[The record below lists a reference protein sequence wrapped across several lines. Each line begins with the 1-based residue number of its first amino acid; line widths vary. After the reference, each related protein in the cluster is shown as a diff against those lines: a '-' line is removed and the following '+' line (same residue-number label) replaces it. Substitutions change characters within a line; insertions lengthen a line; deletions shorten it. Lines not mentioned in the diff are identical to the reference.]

1 VKVIVTDDVAGAGA
15 DWIAALRPRT
25 VALSGGNTPRGID
38 RELAR
43 RPLPWD
49 AMDFYFGD
57 ERCVPPDDPQSNYR
71 MAREALPLARL
82 HRMEAERP
90 DLEAAAAD
98 YARILPDVLD
108 LIILGVGEDGHTAS
122 LFPGR
127 PVGPGNVIV
136 VRDAPK
142 PPPTRLSVTPMV
154 IRAARER
161 LVVATGA
168 DKAEVVRAALTGPVD
183 PLRLPVQHARDGT
196 WLLDRAAAKLLE
208 GQDVR

>member
-1 VKVIVTDDVAGAGA
+1 MNVVVTDDVAGAGA
-15 DWIAALRPRT
+15 SFIAARRPRT
-25 VALSGGNTPRGID
+25 VALAGGHTPEGIY

-43 RPLPWD
+43 QPLPWEE
-49 AMDFYFGD
+49 MDFYFGD
-57 ERCVPPDDPQSNYR
+57 ERCVPPDDPESNYR
-71 MAREALPLARL
+71 MARETLPRARL
-82 HRMEAERP
+82 HRMEGERP
-90 DLEAAAAD
+90 DPEAAAAD
-98 YARILPDVLD
+98 YARILPDALD
-108 LIILGVGEDGHTAS
+108 LIILGVGEDGHTES

-127 PVGPGNVIV
+127 PVGPGKVMV

-168 DKAEVVRAALTGPVD
+168 DKAEAVRAALTGPVD
-183 PLRLPVQHARDGT
+183 PLRLPAQHARDGT

-208 GQDVR
+208 GRDAR